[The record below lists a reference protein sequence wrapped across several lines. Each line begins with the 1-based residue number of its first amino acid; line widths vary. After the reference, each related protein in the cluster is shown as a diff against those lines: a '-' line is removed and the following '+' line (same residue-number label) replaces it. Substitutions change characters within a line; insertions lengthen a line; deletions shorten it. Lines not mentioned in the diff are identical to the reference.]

1 MNWKESKLVGVIA
14 LLLVIAAAA
23 FIVLFLSRSGAGG
36 PYEYFLCDSTG
47 RLFRVQALPSNEDY
61 VENYLGVEVAEA
73 APCKICGKK
82 DAYRAIRG
90 GGGKWIKDHFA
101 YFECDS
107 TGEVFDVSTE
117 PGSADYDPQLLGHPG
132 EPVKCL
138 VCDKEDAYMVRLD
151 DDGNWVRLKPGESLV
166 PEEEIPPGVTPP
178 EPAGED
184 VGWDAIVQREAEKR
198 REAAEEA
205 AGAEDAEPAAQPAET
220 EKETGAQ
227 APGGEG
233 AEVAPVQVEEEETAA
248 EEIAGE
254 QAPVGPEQVEKE
266 QPAEESA
273 GEGAEVAPVQVEE
286 ETPAGEIAGGQAPVG
301 PEQVEKEQPA
311 EESGREGAEVAPVEA
326 GDETAAEEEET
337 TGKGGQAGR

>member
-1 MNWKESKLVGVIA
+1 MNWKESKLIGVIA

-23 FIVLFLSRSGAGG
+23 FIVLFLSRSGGGG

-61 VENYLGVEVAEA
+61 MENYLGVEVAEA

-82 DAYRAIRG
+82 DAYRALQG

-166 PEEEIPPGVTPP
+166 PEEVIPPGVTPP
-178 EPAGED
+178 EPTGED
-184 VGWDAIVQREAEKR
+184 VGWDAIMQREAEKSGQ
-198 REAAEEA
+198 EAAEEA
-205 AGAEDAEPAAQPAET
+205 VGAEDAEPAAQPAET
-220 EKETGAQ
+220 EQEAGAESADEGAEVTPVQVEEETGAEETTGEEAAVSPEQ
-227 APGGEG
+227 VEEEAPAEESAEEG
-233 AEVAPVQVEEEETAA
+233 AEVAPVQTKEETAA
-248 EEIAGE
+248 EETT
-254 QAPVGPEQVEKE
+254 
-266 QPAEESA
+266 
-273 GEGAEVAPVQVEE
+273 GEG
-286 ETPAGEIAGGQAPVG
+286 G
-301 PEQVEKEQPA
+301 
-311 EESGREGAEVAPVEA
+311 
-326 GDETAAEEEET
+326 
-337 TGKGGQAGR
+337 